1 MSSCFLRWLFLRYKK
16 KRSFICILYGK
27 FFLFGFL
34 ADLIGV
40 LVLLLLSFSQIFQ
53 INFDGLYDDF
63 RSVIFAL
70 IVSAVFIYI
79 FNYYVSFKKCDS
91 DKRFKFSLIITVTT
105 APYMFLFSGGVVSSW
120 RHWSLR
126 AFIYY
131 LIIFISFV
139 LIFFTVLLLCKKIK
153 RKWFKI
159 SVLTISMAAL
169 FLLLIFSWEEEKY
182 ISMKFHL
189 FQEEKYDLMFS
200 RKTGTRF

>member
-1 MSSCFLRWLFLRYKK
+1 M
-16 KRSFICILYGK
+16 
-27 FFLFGFL
+27 
-34 ADLIGV
+34 
-40 LVLLLLSFSQIFQ
+40 LLLSFSQIFQ